1 MAESENQFRRKVNV
15 KDKLTQENVTDE
27 SLPTLGDESDYKS
40 SQTEEDHREC
50 RRVIEIQNQI
60 LKDNKRKAEI
70 EFQTFM
76 DMHRITV
83 GKLLDVTV
91 KEYEKN
97 KEIERLQKENR
108 NLTKRLEK
116 KEEQMNQALQAKEE
130 AHRRILDGNE
140 KELFSLNQENK
151 ELQALLKAVHGDLL
165 EAKDKL
171 NETATRMD
179 GKLNQASKSTDLET
193 SIRENDEIINYNQ
206 NNLTTVCPSTL
217 YSESEDVSDS

>member
-40 SQTEEDHREC
+40 SQTE
-50 RRVIEIQNQI
+50 
-60 LKDNKRKAEI
+60 
-70 EFQTFM
+70 
-76 DMHRITV
+76 
-83 GKLLDVTV
+83 KLLDVTV